1 MFIYKPLS
9 QEAKEFRLI
18 RLCCAPKADG
28 INLELR
34 HASANDNIAYHAV
47 SYVWGDPKD
56 VARVNVDGQTFF
68 VSGNLVALLY
78 QLLDKGVTDWLW
90 TDSICINQ
98 ADQQEKEW
106 QVNAMDQI
114 YGNAKLVYLWL
125 GPGNPQTDMAM
136 KLLHKYGRQIVVDF
150 GGTEQWNFEKMNQ
163 QLFKAL
169 STGKKPKRGT
179 HQAVHLF
186 YDLYNERGLHRS
198 DEDRPLEE
206 YPLLNGLRDIME
218 RPFWRRVWIVQEITL
233 AQEALIMCGNAS
245 MPVEYISE
253 AIDTLR
259 QCTVIFSEFS
269 DLSFLQGLGSSY
281 FTTTTLNLREYRQRG
296 EEVSL
301 LHLLLSDHEG
311 PRYLATE
318 PRDLIFGL
326 LSIVRERDAFGLRA
340 DYSEPVGRVFARAT
354 KAFVDWWPPTKDDD
368 WDITFTMDSFRP
380 SDVPGLPSWT
390 PDYES
395 IGKNGFDVETIKDNC
410 VAFATKGAPNSQL
423 IAKPNDDPMV
433 LSRRGCVV
441 DTITDVMA
449 PFPDVSWAEA
459 SSETE
464 DAAKAC
470 AMIGRAV
477 MSFMN
482 LGAEATSDE
491 DYIWQ
496 TVALTF
502 QDLYDED
509 KGPPEDKDVHPDIWK
524 FMRALFRG
532 DKIDPD
538 TAQTVKDQLDDLEDS
553 SDEEWE
559 DADTESEASSN
570 ADSSSETSSDD
581 DDDSDEAEEATEEM
595 IEKFWN
601 ALPDLNGRT
610 LFKTTN
616 GMLGL
621 GRTTVKGGDIV
632 TLIWDVPTPIILRP
646 HGENYLFLGDAYVN
660 GIMKG
665 EFLSRKPQEVV
676 FSLV

>member
-1 MFIYKPLS
+1 MFVYKPLS
-9 QEAKEFRLI
+9 QESQEFRLI
-18 RLCCAPKADG
+18 RLCCTPKTKL

-34 HASANDNIAYHAV
+34 HASVSDNVAYHAV
-47 SYVWGDPKD
+47 SYVWGDLED
-56 VARVNVDGQTFF
+56 IAQVTVDGQDFS
-68 VSGNLVALLY
+68 VSRNLVALLQ
-78 QLLDKGVTDWLW
+78 QLLDKGVTAWLW

-98 ADQQEKEW
+98 ADQREKAW

-125 GPGNPQTDMAM
+125 GPSNPQTDMSM
-136 KLLHKYGRQIVVDF
+136 ELLHKYGRQIVVDL
-150 GGTEQWNFEKMNQ
+150 GGTEPWDNEKLNK

-169 STGKKPKRGT
+169 STGKKPSPGT

-186 YDLYNERGLHRS
+186 YNLYKERGLHRPS
-198 DEDRPLEE
+198 EDRPLED
-206 YPLLNGLRDIME
+206 YPLLNGIRDLME
-218 RPFWRRVWIVQEITL
+218 RPFWRRVWIIQEVTL
-233 AQEALIMCGNAS
+233 AQEALVMCGSAS
-245 MPVEYISE
+245 MPIEYISE

-269 DLSFLQGLGSSY
+269 NLSFLQGLGSSY

-326 LSIVRERDAFGLRA
+326 LSIVRERDSFGLRA

-354 KAFVDWWPPTKDDD
+354 KSFIDWWPPTKDND
-368 WDITFTMDSFRP
+368 WDVTFTLDSFRP
-380 SDVPGLPSWT
+380 SNIPGLPSWT

-395 IGKNGFDVETIKDNC
+395 IGKNGFDIDTIKDNC
-410 VAFATKGAPNSQL
+410 AAFATKGAPSSQL
-423 IAKPNDDPMV
+423 VAKPDEDPMI
-433 LSRRGCVV
+433 LFRKGCIV
-441 DTITDVMA
+441 DTIIDVME
-449 PFPDVSWAEA
+449 PFPDVSWAEV
-459 SSETE
+459 SSDTE

-470 AMIGRAV
+470 AMIGLPV
-477 MSFMN
+477 MAFMN
-482 LGAEATSDE
+482 LGAEASSDE
-491 DYIWQ
+491 DHIWK
-496 TVALTF
+496 TVMLTF

-509 KGPPEDKDVHPDIWK
+509 KGPPQDKDVHPDIWK

-532 DKIDPD
+532 DKVDPN
-538 TAQTVKDQLDDLEDS
+538 TAQNVRDQLDDLDS

-559 DADTESEASSN
+559 DMDTEAEASSSSDSSSEASS
-570 ADSSSETSSDD
+570 D
-581 DDDSDEAEEATEEM
+581 DDDSDEEETVTEKM
-595 IEKFWN
+595 IDKFWN
-601 ALPDLNGRT
+601 ALPDLKGRT
-610 LFKTTN
+610 LFKTAS
-616 GMLGL
+616 GMLGM
-621 GRTTVKGGDIV
+621 GRTSVKGGDIV

-646 HGENYLFLGDAYVN
+646 DGGNYLFLGDAYVD

-676 FSLV
+676 FDLA